1 MKSRAARLALLVM
14 FVVALGVTAYLFRK
28 GEADRRAETT
38 AADAFSSIR
47 YREHWYWIDDRDLR
61 SKSLFTFLMFIF
73 SLTETQGK
81 EGAPIVTI
89 PAG

>member
-1 MKSRAARLALLVM
+1 MAIRATDIAFAPAAQTGRYAPALH
-14 FVVALGVTAYLFRK
+14 
-28 GEADRRAETT
+28 
-38 AADAFSSIR
+38 
-47 YREHWYWIDDRDLR
+47 YRQHWYWIDDRDLR

>member
-1 MKSRAARLALLVM
+1 MPPETSPAGSEVPPLIRIHSASRRPTDSFAAV
-14 FVVALGVTAYLFRK
+14 
-28 GEADRRAETT
+28 
-38 AADAFSSIR
+38 R
-47 YREHWYWIDDRDLR
+47 YRGHWYWIDDRDMR

>member
-1 MKSRAARLALLVM
+1 M
-14 FVVALGVTAYLFRK
+14 
-28 GEADRRAETT
+28 
-38 AADAFSSIR
+38 
-47 YREHWYWIDDRDLR
+47 R

-81 EGAPIVTI
+81 EAAPIVTI